1 MPCLSASS
9 QQLLLLCVKRVII
22 SQAGFMTGL
31 LRGLE
36 SQRTIIRDAINATK
50 VIYQLRNQVLKEYD
64 VLMKMRFVL
73 DAVCTKQNHTSDGES
88 EAGKMVYRLKQFIG
102 RNRWLANLLFKK
114 KNMVSLCSQGCPRTC
129 WIDRMTSNL
138 QQFSYPRLPHC

>member
-1 MPCLSASS
+1 
-9 QQLLLLCVKRVII
+9 
-22 SQAGFMTGL
+22 MTGP

-73 DAVCTKQNHTSDGES
+73 DAVCTKQNHTSDGKS
-88 EAGKMVYRLKQFIG
+88 EAGKRVYRLKQFIG

-114 KNMVSLCSQGCPRTC
+114 KYGLT
-129 WIDRMTSNL
+129 L
-138 QQFSYPRLPHC
+138 

>member
-1 MPCLSASS
+1 
-9 QQLLLLCVKRVII
+9 
-22 SQAGFMTGL
+22 MTGP

-50 VIYQLRNQVLKEYD
+50 VIYQLRNRVLKEYD

-88 EAGKMVYRLKQFIG
+88 EPGKRVYRLKQFIG

-114 KNMVSLCSQGCPRTC
+114 NIWSHSVAQAVLELAG
-129 WIDRMTSNL
+129 
-138 QQFSYPRLPHC
+138 